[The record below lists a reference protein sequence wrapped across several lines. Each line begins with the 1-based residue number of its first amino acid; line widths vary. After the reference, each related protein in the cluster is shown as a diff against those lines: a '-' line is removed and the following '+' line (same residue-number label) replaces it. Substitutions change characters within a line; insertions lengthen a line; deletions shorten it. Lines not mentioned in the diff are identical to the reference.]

1 MKAVLFI
8 GNNYKL
14 NKNDFIDSYVIGVD
28 KGALFCL
35 NNNIKM
41 NLAVGDFDSVNINDY
56 ELIKNTT
63 KVIKLNPIK
72 DDTDT
77 EHALNL
83 VKDYDEILI
92 LGGIKGN
99 RIEHF
104 VSMLIYLKK
113 FPNLVIKDDYSIIFS
128 SSRDLKIKKDDEYK
142 YISMFSLDNNTLIS
156 LKGFKYNLDNF
167 NLKEDNPLGVS
178 NEIIDDYGIISL
190 KGRIMIIRT
199 RDDNIW
205 RKNSLDIYH

>member
-14 NKNDFIDSYVIGVD
+14 NKNDFIDSYIIGVD

-35 NNNIKM
+35 KNNIKM
-41 NLAVGDFDSVNINDY
+41 DLAVGDFDSVNKEDY
-56 ELIKNTT
+56 ELIKRTT
-63 KVIKLNPIK
+63 KIVKLNPIK

-128 SSRDLKIKKDDEYK
+128 SSKDLKIKKAEEYK
-142 YISMFSLDNNTLIS
+142 YISIFSLDNDTLIS

-199 RDDNIW
+199 RDDNI
-205 RKNSLDIYH
+205 

>member
-41 NLAVGDFDSVNINDY
+41 DLAVGDFDSVNINDY

-63 KVIKLNPIK
+63 KVVKLNPIK

-104 VSMLIYLKK
+104 ISMLIYLKK

-128 SSRDLKIKKDDEYK
+128 SSKDLKIKKAEEYK
-142 YISMFSLDNNTLIS
+142 YISIFSLDNDTLIS
-156 LKGFKYNLDNF
+156 LKGFKYNLDNY
-167 NLKEDNPLGVS
+167 NLKTDNPLGVS

-199 RDDNIW
+199 RDDNI
-205 RKNSLDIYH
+205 

>member
-41 NLAVGDFDSVNINDY
+41 DLAVGDFDSVNINDY

-63 KVIKLNPIK
+63 KVVKLNPIK

-104 VSMLIYLKK
+104 ISMLIYLKK

-128 SSRDLKIKKDDEYK
+128 SSKDLKIKKDEEYK
-142 YISMFSLDNNTLIS
+142 YISIFSLDNDTFIS
-156 LKGFKYNLDNF
+156 LKGFKYNLDNY

>member
-14 NKNDFIDSYVIGVD
+14 NKNDFIDSYIIGVD

-35 NNNIKM
+35 KNNIKM
-41 NLAVGDFDSVNINDY
+41 DLAVGDFDSVSINDY

-63 KVIKLNPIK
+63 KVVKLNPIK

-128 SSRDLKIKKDDEYK
+128 SSKDLKIKKAEEYK
-142 YISMFSLDNNTLIS
+142 YISIFSLDNDTLIS
-156 LKGFKYNLDNF
+156 
-167 NLKEDNPLGVS
+167 
-178 NEIIDDYGIISL
+178 
-190 KGRIMIIRT
+190 
-199 RDDNIW
+199 
-205 RKNSLDIYH
+205 

>member
-14 NKNDFIDSYVIGVD
+14 NKNDFIDSYIIGVD

-35 NNNIKM
+35 KNNIKM
-41 NLAVGDFDSVNINDY
+41 DLAVGDFDSVSINDY

-63 KVIKLNPIK
+63 KVVKLNPIK

-104 VSMLIYLKK
+104 ISMLIYLKK

-128 SSRDLKIKKDDEYK
+128 SSKDLKIKKAEEYK
-142 YISMFSLDNNTLIS
+142 YISIFSLDNDTLIS
-156 LKGFKYNLDNF
+156 LKGFKYNLDNY
-167 NLKEDNPLGVS
+167 NLKTDNPLGVS

-199 RDDNIW
+199 RDDNI
-205 RKNSLDIYH
+205 

>member
-41 NLAVGDFDSVNINDY
+41 DLAVGDFDSINEKEY

-63 KVIKLNPIK
+63 KVVKLNPIK

-104 VSMLIYLKK
+104 ISMLIYLKK

-128 SSRDLKIKKDDEYK
+128 SSKDLKIKKDEEYK
-142 YISMFSLDNNTLIS
+142 YISIFSLDNDTFIS
-156 LKGFKYNLDNF
+156 LKGFKYDLDNY
-167 NLKEDNPLGVS
+167 NLKTDNPLGVS

-199 RDDNIW
+199 RDDNI
-205 RKNSLDIYH
+205 

>member
-14 NKNDFIDSYVIGVD
+14 NKIDFIDSYVIGVD

-41 NLAVGDFDSVNINDY
+41 DLAVGDFDSVNINDY

-63 KVIKLNPIK
+63 KVVKLNPIK

-104 VSMLIYLKK
+104 ISMLIYLKK

-128 SSRDLKIKKDDEYK
+128 SSKDLKIKKDEEYK
-142 YISMFSLDNNTLIS
+142 YISIFSLDNDTFIS
-156 LKGFKYNLDNF
+156 LKGFKYNLDNY

-199 RDDNIW
+199 RDDNI
-205 RKNSLDIYH
+205 